1 MRRTKS
7 YYMGCLLGG
16 AIGDALGAPVEF
28 ASLDEIKEQY
38 GKFGITS
45 LVLNEKG
52 VAEFTDDTQMTL
64 FTAEGLLRANCRWM
78 DRGGVCHL
86 PTIVYRAYLR
96 WFETQYGPGAVNP
109 DFLNGWLFKIKEL
122 HILRE
127 PGRTCLDALRS
138 DVMGTIKDP
147 ISNSKGCG
155 GVMRVAPV
163 GLSAFKDKFR
173 IGCECAAI
181 THGHPSG
188 YIPAGM
194 LAHIIDRLIRG
205 DELSASIEDALLLAN
220 QYSGH
225 EETTTVVKKAIDLA
239 NSNVLPEIA
248 ITSLGEGWVGEEALA
263 IAIYCSLKFQ
273 DNFEQAIISAVN
285 QNGDSDSTGAITGN
299 ILGAHL
305 GMNAIPSS
313 WIDVLELKNVIK
325 EIANDLY
332 HEYDQSLDWHAKYP
346 GD

>member
-1 MRRTKS
+1 MRKS
-7 YYMGCLLGG
+7 DRYIGCLIGG
-16 AIGDALGAPVEF
+16 AIGDAFGAPIEF
-28 ASLDEIKEQY
+28 ASIDDIKEQY
-38 GKFGITS
+38 GEDGLRS
-45 LVLNEKG
+45 MVLNGDG

-109 DFLNGWLFKIKEL
+109 DFLNGWLFNIKEL
-122 HILRE
+122 HALRE

-138 DVMGTIKDP
+138 GAMGTIKEP

-163 GLSAFKDKFR
+163 GLSVFKDKFR

-194 LAHIIDRLIRG
+194 LAHIIDCLIKG
-205 DELSASIEDALLLAN
+205 SDLITSITDALLLAEE
-220 QYSGH
+220 YSGY
-225 EETTTVVKKAIDLA
+225 EETADAVTKAIDLA
-239 NSNVLPEIA
+239 NGDMLPQRAIA
-248 ITSLGEGWVGEEALA
+248 SLGEGWVGEEALA

-273 DNFEQAIISAVN
+273 NDFEQAIIVAVN
-285 QNGDSDSTGAITGN
+285 HSGDSDSTGAITGN
-299 ILGAHL
+299 ILGAYL
-305 GMNAIPSS
+305 GVDAIPPSWSS
-313 WIDVLELKNVIK
+313 PLELRSVIEK
-325 EIANDLY
+325 IADDLF
-332 HEYDQSLDWHAKYP
+332 HEYDRSLEWHERYP